1 MPFLREA
8 ATLRE
13 KEDRPVKKILDDFLH
28 MCPAAWSLV
37 AGTLRLSCAVGLCA
51 LAFLLEGRA
60 GGSCAGYFLAV
71 ARELADLPAGLL
83 TIAFFGALGLEE
95 LSRR

>member
-1 MPFLREA
+1 M
-8 ATLRE
+8 
-13 KEDRPVKKILDDFLH
+13 KKILRDFLH

-37 AGTLRLSCAVGLCA
+37 LGTLRLSCAVGLCA

-60 GGSCAGYFLAV
+60 GGSDAWYHLSV

-83 TIAFFGALGLEE
+83 AIACFGALGLEE